1 MAGDMRAKQWPLVFW
16 AGVAVAEFG
25 VLRPEAGAP
34 LRPATL
40 AAAAALVALGL
51 LSVRSAALSEVAR
64 QRLRLVG
71 YPVGALM
78 LAHQFGPATYVT
90 GLSRTGSLILYALAA
105 VMAVWSH
112 AGPSAPGKSL
122 LIVSGL
128 DPAGLR
134 ELLASRTDD
143 TVAVYRADRVTDE
156 LRDLESRYA
165 LVLVT
170 GDEHDPRVKERIS
183 ASGLRRQVPD
193 IAEREVIVA
202 GPRTFTRY
210 VRGALD
216 RLAVPPTQVRTGVK
230 LRQRA

>member
-1 MAGDMRAKQWPLVFW
+1 MQWPLLFW
-16 AGVAVAEFG
+16 GGVAVAEFG
-25 VLRPEAGAP
+25 ALRPEFGHP

-51 LSVRSAALSEVAR
+51 LSVKAADLSEPAR
-64 QRLRLVG
+64 RRLRFAG
-71 YPVGALM
+71 YPVGALV
-78 LAHQFGPATYVT
+78 LAHQFGPATHVT
-90 GLSRTGSLILYALAA
+90 GLSRTGSLILYGLAA
-105 VMAVWSH
+105 VTAVWSH
-112 AGPSAPGKSL
+112 AGPSAPRKSL

-128 DPAGLR
+128 DPSELR
-134 ELLASRTDD
+134 ELLTGRTDD
-143 TVAVYRADRVTDE
+143 TMAVYRADRVTDE

-210 VRGALD
+210 VRGALA
-216 RLAVPPTQVRTGVK
+216 RLAVPNTQVRMNGVK
-230 LRQRA
+230 RR